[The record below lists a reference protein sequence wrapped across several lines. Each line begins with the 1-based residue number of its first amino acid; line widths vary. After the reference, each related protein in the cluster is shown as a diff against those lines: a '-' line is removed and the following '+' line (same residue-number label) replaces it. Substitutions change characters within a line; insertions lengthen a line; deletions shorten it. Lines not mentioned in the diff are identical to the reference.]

1 MKKNGFISISVVY
14 SFFFVFLLLLLF
26 IVNNLISNR
35 TMLNNIKD
43 AVRNDIADTNFAR
56 FLINNY
62 EELGLIYHDES
73 LPTGA
78 LDNSYRYAGSNVNN
92 YVCLKDT
99 CNNNDLYRIIGV
111 IEGKVKLVKET
122 SINYNYDTA
131 AGIYGNSWIYNYLN
145 DTYYNTLNEL
155 EKNMIEDY
163 SYYSGGF
170 SDDYKNYK
178 IHEIADKE
186 FENKGV
192 FVTNK
197 IGLMYV
203 SDFSYMGDSNTYDD
217 TVKKNNSWINL
228 PANGIWTISRNTKYY
243 NQAFYIT
250 NGGLLDSATVTEN
263 KGIYPVFFLK
273 NSVRLLSGSGSS
285 TDPYK
290 VG

>member
-26 IVNNLISNR
+26 IINNLISNR
-35 TMLNNIKD
+35 TMLNQIKD
-43 AVRNDIADTNFAR
+43 AVKSDIADTNFAR

-62 EELGLIYHDES
+62 EGLGLLYHDES

-78 LDNSYRYAGSNVNN
+78 LDNSYRYYGSDVNN

-111 IEGKVKLVKET
+111 IEGKVKLIKET
-122 SINYNYDTA
+122 DITLSYNTSNNVFE
-131 AGIYGNSWIYNYLN
+131 NSDVYNYLN
-145 DTYYNTLNEL
+145 NNYYNTLSDN
-155 EKNMIEDY
+155 EKNAIEDY
-163 SYYSGGF
+163 TYYSGGF

-178 IHEIADKE
+178 IHEIVDKE

-203 SDFSYMGDSNTYDD
+203 SDFSYTGNKNSYDA
-217 TVKKNNSWINL
+217 TINKNNSWINL
-228 PANGIWTISRNTKYY
+228 PTNGLWTISRNIKYY
-243 NQAFYIT
+243 NQTFCIT
-250 NGGLLDSATVTEN
+250 SAGLLDSAVITES

-273 NSVRLLSGSGSS
+273 NSIRLLSGSGSS